1 MGAQRCARGVH
12 AAQPNAMSAHAE
24 GFPPAHAGAGSA
36 ASGQLEELQGFSRHL
51 LAKLDESRNMG
62 QFSQAEIELLRK
74 KLSVVVNAFS
84 AERAKI
90 EGELNTVR
98 VSSRARGP
106 RRGSPVVPPARL
118 PNARRRRVVV
128 IFPRRPP
135 FCARPVALIPPSSS
149 DVSLPAPLRTNAS
162 RHDVTS
168 QMAHAYEQDIA
179 ERDYAISSAQLELAN
194 AKRHI
199 KVLEVQRSALSDDV
213 ETARTEYEVLVAQ
226 LAEEQDSGDALK
238 RELSSLR
245 RALQQAAHGLSE
257 ADAEL
262 ERTTRQ
268 LEEARRD
275 VARAERDAERG
286 ASLRAQTTDAQA
298 AATQLARAEAKLE
311 EVMRR
316 EAGLEQRLIFE
327 REAKEALEET
337 AARERAAAARAA
349 EDASRVAGEA
359 ASLRREVTE
368 QRGAQ
373 HELQRLLAE
382 RDGSLAVLKAQL
394 ADAEGKYASTR
405 AGTEPELRGRLH
417 EVERRAAEMARELGA
432 KGAALQALERQL
444 GERTA
449 EAATERERAERSRH
463 RVRALEAELRAERSR
478 DSSSAGASGG
488 GESGAFAS
496 RGDAGRGEKRTSA
509 PPPPRFPAAERKGR
523 QKQKRVAEAETK
535 AVEEKIVDARSEK
548 ERAAA
553 KEAAKEKAQAAVAAA
568 AELETSGADG
578 SLGSLFAGDGANAVV
593 VNVLDHLSL
602 SGYVSP
608 LAKEKAA
615 AGAAEPAGVTVG
627 GLNLTPPG
635 TAEKPSGAKARAKR
649 VAAAFESEETASET
663 AIEKRSEARVSEL
676 AEAQNEKEGEGFVA
690 SEPSSADVADDVSKP
705 PDLTFVD
712 DDASTEEIEAPDSGE
727 EVAPRVT
734 RSAKKATPAKSPAKG
749 ETPGKRERGK
759 TPKGKL
765 IGGLRMPLAN
775 LGQKKSSDS
784 GSGGA
789 AASRGAAEAG
799 KEKGGER
806 KKRRLLNQQTV
817 GGDEKTHPSLLFGV
831 GSDFAMPKPP

>member
-1 MGAQRCARGVH
+1 
-12 AAQPNAMSAHAE
+12 
-24 GFPPAHAGAGSA
+24 
-36 ASGQLEELQGFSRHL
+36 
-51 LAKLDESRNMG
+51 
-62 QFSQAEIELLRK
+62 
-74 KLSVVVNAFS
+74 
-84 AERAKI
+84 
-90 EGELNTVR
+90 
-98 VSSRARGP
+98 
-106 RRGSPVVPPARL
+106 
-118 PNARRRRVVV
+118 
-128 IFPRRPP
+128 
-135 FCARPVALIPPSSS
+135 
-149 DVSLPAPLRTNAS
+149 
-162 RHDVTS
+162 
-168 QMAHAYEQDIA
+168 MAHAYEQDIA

-509 PPPPRFPAAERKGR
+509 PPPPRFPAVERKGR

-608 LAKEKAA
+608 LAKGKAA

-663 AIEKRSEARVSEL
+663 AIEKRSEAPVSEPT
-676 AEAQNEKEGEGFVA
+676 EAQNGKEGEGFVA
-690 SEPSSADVADDVSKP
+690 SEPSNADVADDVSKP
-705 PDLTFVD
+705 PHSAFVD

-784 GSGGA
+784 GSGGG
-789 AASRGAAEAG
+789 AASRGVAEAG

-831 GSDFAMPKPP
+831 GSDFAVPKP

>member
-1 MGAQRCARGVH
+1 
-12 AAQPNAMSAHAE
+12 
-24 GFPPAHAGAGSA
+24 
-36 ASGQLEELQGFSRHL
+36 
-51 LAKLDESRNMG
+51 
-62 QFSQAEIELLRK
+62 
-74 KLSVVVNAFS
+74 
-84 AERAKI
+84 
-90 EGELNTVR
+90 
-98 VSSRARGP
+98 
-106 RRGSPVVPPARL
+106 
-118 PNARRRRVVV
+118 
-128 IFPRRPP
+128 
-135 FCARPVALIPPSSS
+135 
-149 DVSLPAPLRTNAS
+149 
-162 RHDVTS
+162 
-168 QMAHAYEQDIA
+168 MAHAYEQDIA

-286 ASLRAQTTDAQA
+286 ASLRAQTTDEQA

-478 DSSSAGASGG
+478 DSSSAGPGASGG
-488 GESGAFAS
+488 GGSGAFAS

-523 QKQKRVAEAETK
+523 QKQKRVAEAEEK
-535 AVEEKIVDARSEK
+535 AVEEKVVEARSEK

-635 TAEKPSGAKARAKR
+635 TAEKPSAAKARAKR

-663 AIEKRSEARVSEL
+663 ATKKPEAPVSEPT
-676 AEAQNEKEGEGFVA
+676 EAQNRKEGEGFVA
-690 SEPSSADVADDVSKP
+690 SEAAPADVAVDVSKP
-705 PDLTFVD
+705 PDPAFVD
-712 DDASTEEIEAPDSGE
+712 DDASTEELEAPDAGE

-734 RSAKKATPAKSPAKG
+734 RSAKKATPAKEAKG
-749 ETPGKRERGK
+749 ETPGQRERGK

-789 AASRGAAEAG
+789 AARGAAEAG

-817 GGDEKTHPSLLFGV
+817 GGGDETHPSLLFGV
-831 GSDFAMPKPP
+831 GSDFAVPKPP